1 MKPMQREIDQNVV
14 NIRIDNTSIKEANRG
29 LEELNDWYR
38 WLERGDWSGSK
49 IDFGPIINR
58 SIMQLRDLEK
68 QINEIQE
75 LRWSEGGSGDF
86 SFAEEYSKI
95 RKEIQNTIN
104 HVKALEETQTKF
116 AKAGTINFNEHVQSI
131 TRVNFELLQMREY
144 YKQVEQESLRLSD
157 SINGYQSRIA
167 DLNERWNNMTK
178 SERTSATGKQLYE
191 EYKRE
196 ADALDNEAKSLERLR
211 QEEKERA
218 REVAREAE
226 ERIRAAERAAEA
238 ERREQERINNLR
250 QKGIQSR
257 RYENAILNST
267 IKTMRVLQEQ
277 ERILSERLGRTQIGS
292 KKYKE
297 LETRLAAVRLEMQK
311 LTGEAVKQEGVF
323 SRLAKQ
329 FAAYASVHMLVR
341 FVKQIRDVTGELE
354 YQRVALG
361 RLLQDV
367 SYGNYLFERIKEAA
381 IESPFRIKDLVTYTK
396 QLAAYRIEQE
406 DLFDTTKRLA
416 DISAG
421 LGVDMNR
428 LILAFGQ
435 VRAASVLRGQELRQ
449 FTEAGIPL
457 VELLAEKF
465 TDLKGEMVSTADVF
479 KLISERAVP
488 FSMIADIF
496 EDLTDKGGMFYK
508 MQEEQAKTL
517 KGRWEKLKDA
527 YDIALQSVGD
537 TSTFGGINDLVIGIL
552 TGLAQSLRVII
563 KLIEGGTVAWATYN
577 AVAAITAT
585 RVQAVATAEQK
596 AAIAEALREKNAS
609 RLIVKIFGQA
619 AAERMLT
626 AATTQATIGTNALT
640 RALGRLKV
648 VLLTNPWGV
657 AAVAILGLVTAM
669 TSFKKATNDSTEA
682 INSLNRAIDDMH
694 SANQKHEKMQKLIE
708 QYENLA
714 TKAERNSAEN
724 ETLARTMKKL
734 SAEFPALSNRID
746 DQNLSLE
753 DRLKLIQDLNSEEAK
768 RLKRIQDS
776 KKDEL
781 QATETRLNRAQQDKE
796 TAEEAKNDAIT
807 YFNAAQAEL
816 ERLSAEGKKGRGWF
830 AKLLFGEN
838 DYDRAERAVTIM
850 EKGLDS
856 ATANYNDAS
865 KAVEDLTDGVERLKN
880 EIGGYK
886 EETEQTATAWKDQ
899 LEKMR
904 LTENGYEL
912 FSVQQLEGWHRLY
925 DVSTDLEKEWKKVKV
940 DLDGLNAGLDD
951 AKAKGGAFLDSWLKD
966 LKTSEER
973 FAGLEFIKAF
983 FGFNWGKK
991 STSGRDT
998 RLSQLKSDISEL
1010 TNAYKKF
1017 QELRKYKTEE
1027 GAIIDINTLFPQLKG
1042 EVPSLDY
1049 VVSELEKRLDQVK
1062 ADLKKSPKSKTLLDM
1077 KRTLETEISNLKFDD
1092 LKDKLEKKL
1101 KKVSEEVKRSEAA
1114 RNFYKDIFDLTG
1126 DETLATSLSVEV
1138 YGGIGDEF
1146 KERLQQQLAALFEGV
1161 EVDDAMRNAIDT
1173 QDFDYIFANLP
1184 EGMEKVREE
1193 LKKLREDN
1201 EKFSADQIKTWV
1213 NELKKA
1219 KTYGDERVRI
1229 ARTTQERIAEINR
1242 SNLPDEEKKSLIAQ
1256 YVERESKEVAKLQYE
1271 AFKDSPMYIALF
1283 EDLDAASGRM
1293 LDNMRKRLVSLRG
1306 QWSSLDP
1313 VQLKEM
1319 QKRMEEIDS
1328 SMARRNPFKAL
1339 SKSIKEYQALL
1350 ASGRTRKGDEEAAVS
1365 AEQNRQT
1372 AETNLELALK
1382 DLAVKKAAYEQSL
1395 KQNGADSTT
1404 TKLLY
1409 GQMKAAN
1416 ALVDAR
1422 RKEADAATK
1431 SANQAQENANQWS
1444 RLSSSVL
1451 KSVEAMSTFSVA
1463 VQALKK
1469 NVHDIVDLFAE
1480 MSGSEGLSEAADLL
1494 ESMAEAA
1501 GNAASGLARV
1511 LAGDISGAGD
1521 LLSAKMSGIQLILQ
1535 AVNMINNA
1543 QLRDWDRQM
1552 EEQEKTLARLQRS
1565 YDKLGEAMENAF
1577 GSDYLYNYNEQQKNL
1592 AAQREAYEKQLAIQQ
1607 QKSREASRDEDRKAA
1622 ADEAENLKKQITGVE
1637 KQAKEVTQSM
1647 QEFFAGTDLTSAAEA
1662 FADSWLDAYREFGDT
1677 TGAIKEKMQEMID
1690 NLIVKSVLA
1699 GAAKAIL
1706 QPFFDEIEK
1715 LGKANDLTPE
1725 NIAKLATML
1734 NGKVQGINDS
1744 MSSLMTVLQSLG
1756 IKTRGQI
1763 GSFTGIARDIA
1774 SASEE
1779 SILGLAAGINTQNY
1793 YMSYV
1798 PMIHTNLEQVLAL
1811 MGGSPT
1817 TPTVAPSAAE
1827 EGPAM
1832 PSVQEMIYDHLPNM
1846 DRNLADIKQMLS
1858 DVIKPVGTSASK
1870 YVATRM

>member
-1 MKPMQREIDQNVV
+1 MAVEIPVHVDIEGAFADAAKRVKVAMMPLEQTIEGLTADLGAWREILNESKINDASFIEAAK
-14 NIRIDNTSIKEANRG
+14 NIQRISERLAEADYEMKKYTENEGSIRSMTSTLSE
-29 LEELNDWYR
+29 
-38 WLERGDWSGSK
+38 LERKWAEMGSAQKYVSGGSK
-49 IDFGPIINR
+49 ELSADAKTLVQQYKDITAQIQKEGQ
-58 SIMQLRDLEK
+58 SLAQLA
-68 QINEIQE
+68 
-75 LRWSEGGSGDF
+75 
-86 SFAEEYSKI
+86 AEEARINSLRGRGTKI
-95 RKEIQNTIN
+95 RQTEDRILKSNIQTI
-104 HVKALEETQTKF
+104 
-116 AKAGTINFNEHVQSI
+116 
-131 TRVNFELLQMREY
+131 
-144 YKQVEQESLRLSD
+144 QVLS
-157 SINGYQSRIA
+157 
-167 DLNERWNNMTK
+167 
-178 SERTSATGKQLYE
+178 
-191 EYKRE
+191 
-196 ADALDNEAKSLERLR
+196 
-211 QEEKERA
+211 EK
-218 REVAREAE
+218 
-226 ERIRAAERAAEA
+226 
-238 ERREQERINNLR
+238 
-250 QKGIQSR
+250 
-257 RYENAILNST
+257 Y
-267 IKTMRVLQEQ
+267 
-277 ERILSERLGRTQIGS
+277 RILSERIQRAPMGSPQFKALSVQLQTVSDQLQRVQNAAKGAETAIASTGTASDKAKASIAATNTVLRTQSGLWTQLKSMAGAYISIFGGLRFADNIR
-292 KKYKE
+292 KTTAE
-297 LETRLAAVRLEMQK
+297 LEL
-311 LTGEAVKQEGVF
+311 
-323 SRLAKQ
+323 
-329 FAAYASVHMLVR
+329 
-341 FVKQIRDVTGELE
+341 
-354 YQRVALG
+354 QRIALG
-361 RLLQDV
+361 SIIQDT
-367 SYGNYLFERIKEAA
+367 SKANDLFREIKAA
-381 IESPFRIKDLVTYTK
+381 ALKSPFEIKDLVTYTK
-396 QLAAYRIEQE
+396 QLAAYRIET
-406 DLFDTTKRLA
+406 DKLFGVTQRLA
-416 DISAG
+416 DVSAG

-428 LILAFGQ
+428 LILAYGQ

-457 VELLAEKF
+457 VEKLAEKF
-465 TDLKGEMVSTADVF
+465 RQLGREGTTTADVF
-479 KLISERAVP
+479 ELISQRAVP
-488 FSMIADIF
+488 FRMIEEIF
-496 EDLTDKGGMFYK
+496 DDMTSAGGEFYK
-508 MQEEQAKTL
+508 MQEKQSETL
-517 KGRWEKLKDA
+517 KGQWMKLKDA
-527 YDIALQSVGD
+527 VTIMYDEIGNTPQVHKAMEDLIQNALSLTRSWKEVARWIATVGGTLTAYAAVSRATTVASKALTFQEALLVAKEQEQMVVLPKLIQKIVGEAAAKRISVRATMKLTAAQASLRASTGLLERAFWRLRVAMLSNPYAAIAAGIAAVGLAIYTIVKNSEKAEISIESLEEAMSGLRSQSAKTQDALSMIKDYEELSKKADKTADEQKKLERVTRELSKAFPSAIDGIDKETNALQ
-537 TSTFGGINDLVIGIL
+537 INIDKVRELTEAEQTLAEKRLRATAKEAQDQLPRLEKEREDILDLVKNGRKVDIWGGREQLNSSELAEKEKRLQEITDKIRLYREAIEEVRQLDFVGPLPAPTSEDEKNLATWKKKLKEIHDAKEAEGMPQVFSPDEIKQLGSVYDLWKKTKKGI
-552 TGLAQSLRVII
+552 
-563 KLIEGGTVAWATYN
+563 EEATT
-577 AVAAITAT
+577 AVAAY
-585 RVQAVATAEQK
+585 K
-596 AAIAEALREKNAS
+596 S
-609 RLIVKIFGQA
+609 
-619 AAERMLT
+619 
-626 AATTQATIGTNALT
+626 
-640 RALGRLKV
+640 
-648 VLLTNPWGV
+648 
-657 AAVAILGLVTAM
+657 
-669 TSFKKATNDSTEA
+669 
-682 INSLNRAIDDMH
+682 
-694 SANQKHEKMQKLIE
+694 
-708 QYENLA
+708 
-714 TKAERNSAEN
+714 
-724 ETLARTMKKL
+724 
-734 SAEFPALSNRID
+734 
-746 DQNLSLE
+746 LSLTLTDE
-753 DRLKLIQDLNSEEAK
+753 DDIKANDKNLK
-768 RLKRIQDS
+768 
-776 KKDEL
+776 
-781 QATETRLNRAQQDKE
+781 
-796 TAEEAKNDAIT
+796 
-807 YFNAAQAEL
+807 QAE
-816 ERLSAEGKKGRGWF
+816 
-830 AKLLFGEN
+830 
-838 DYDRAERAVTIM
+838 
-850 EKGLDS
+850 
-856 ATANYNDAS
+856 
-865 KAVEDLTDGVERLKN
+865 
-880 EIGGYK
+880 
-886 EETEQTATAWKDQ
+886 
-899 LEKMR
+899 
-904 LTENGYEL
+904 
-912 FSVQQLEGWHRLY
+912 
-925 DVSTDLEKEWKKVKV
+925 
-940 DLDGLNAGLDD
+940 
-951 AKAKGGAFLDSWLKD
+951 
-966 LKTSEER
+966 KT
-973 FAGLEFIKAF
+973 LEFWKEVQKSYNF
-983 FGFNWGKK
+983 VFK

-1010 TNAYKKF
+1010 TNAYKTF

-1049 VVSELEKRLDQVK
+1049 VVSELEKRLEQVK

-1077 KRTLETEISNLKFDD
+1077 KRTLETEISNLRFDD

-1201 EKFSADQIKTWV
+1201 EKFSAEQIKTWV

-1256 YVERESKEVAKLQYE
+1256 YVERESKEIAKLQYE

-1365 AEQNRQT
+1365 AEQNRQA

-1404 TKLLY
+1404 TTLLY

-1422 RKEADAATK
+1422 KKEADAATK

-1552 EEQEKTLARLQRS
+1552 EEQEKTLTRLQRS

-1577 GSDYLYNYNEQQKNL
+1577 GSDYLYNYNEQLKNL
-1592 AAQREAYEKQLAIQQ
+1592 AAQQEAYTKQLRIQQ
-1607 QKSREASRDEDRKAA
+1607 AKSREASRDEDRKAA
-1622 ADEAENLKKQITGVE
+1622 ADEAENLKQQISDVE

-1706 QPFFDEIEK
+1706 EPFFDEIKK
-1715 LGKANDLTPE
+1715 LSEANDMTPE
-1725 NIAKLATML
+1725 NVAKLATML
-1734 NGKVQGINDS
+1734 NGKVQDIDAS

-1832 PSVQEMIYDHLPNM
+1832 PSVQEMIYDHLPNI